1 MKTTTC
7 AVMASAALALVGC
20 AEDFDTSDMLKHL
33 RILAIQAEPPQPATG
48 QSTTLRALVYQP
60 PASGVAD
67 REEAV
72 TGYHWSWC
80 PTATSP
86 EDLSK
91 CPVDQNMADMLFA
104 GIPGVPPL
112 DLGTNETATF
122 TNPFPSSLLAA
133 LCQKDYSV
141 LPALNQ
147 ALSDQGGLAN
157 NAASIFRCE
166 IGGFPITIQLVMDA
180 MVAGKP
186 KQFPAIFKIFLPTN
200 DAVPPNHNP
209 VVGAISLREAGIDY
223 PVDEAA
229 TWSVVR
235 DGEAIVHLDVPL
247 SSSEPL
253 PNWQDV
259 HMLKDPHHQP
269 NEQLTVFWFTEGGI
283 FNGKLGEETTM
294 YYGGDPNDPVSP
306 FSSLLEN
313 KFEAFKADKYQGA
326 TARFYMVVRDL
337 RNGVSW
343 TTGVVRLVDSPE
355 SRDGGMPDR
364 PADAEAPPDA
374 TPPDSEVDAG
384 VVDGVDAGVADAGVV
399 DAMGEVLP

>member
-1 MKTTTC
+1 MKLTSC

-20 AEDFDTSDMLKHL
+20 REDFDTPDMLKHL
-33 RILAIQAEPPQPATG
+33 RILAIQAEPPQPAVG

-60 PASGVAD
+60 PAGSVAD
-67 REEAV
+67 RQEVV

-80 PTATSP
+80 PTATGP
-86 EDLSK
+86 EDLTK
-91 CPVDQNMADMLFA
+91 CPVDQSMADMLFA
-104 GIPGVPPL
+104 NVPGVPPL

-122 TNPFPSSLLAA
+122 TNPFPSTLLAS

-141 LPALNQ
+141 LPALGQ
-147 ALSDQGGLAN
+147 ALSDKGGLAQT
-157 NAASIFRCE
+157 AASVFRCE
-166 IGGFPITIQLVMDA
+166 IGGFPITIQLVVDA
-180 MVAGKP
+180 MVAGKQ
-186 KQFPAIFKIFLPTN
+186 KQFPAIFKVFLPTN

-209 VVGAISLREAGIDY
+209 VVGPISLREGESYY
-223 PVDEAA
+223 PVDESA

-247 SSSEPL
+247 STSEPL

-259 HMLKDPHHQP
+259 HMLKDPHHKP
-269 NEQLTVFWFTEGGI
+269 NEQLTVFWFTEGGK

-294 YYGGDPNDPVSP
+294 YYGGDPDDPVTP

-313 KFEAFKADKYQGA
+313 KFEAFKADKYDGA
-326 TARFYMVVRDL
+326 TARFYMVVRDI

-343 TTGVVRLVDSPE
+343 TTGVVRLVDRPE

-364 PADAEAPPDA
+364 PADAVE
-374 TPPDSEVDAG
+374 SDAG
-384 VVDGVDAGVADAGVV
+384 PENSEVDAGVADAM
-399 DAMGEVLP
+399 AEVLR